1 MAFEMLSAPAKKR
14 ILITGAAGF
23 VGSNLAKALLRRGH
37 HVTGIDNLNYG
48 FMRNVEPLQQ
58 HSNFE
63 FIVGDIANPLILNN
77 VKTDIV
83 IHLASQKIPRYTN
96 ALRTLEENY
105 LMLRNVVQKCI
116 HDKAKI
122 IFASTSDVYGKNPKI
137 PFSET
142 SDLVMGPTTVK
153 RWAYALS
160 KMYGE
165 QYILANQDQYGLT
178 YTITRFFGSYGINQ
192 NLTWWG
198 GPQSV
203 FIEKA
208 LRNEPIEIHG
218 DGSQTRT
225 FTYVDDTVNALVACV
240 ENSKS
245 DNQIF
250 NTGTVPDAEI
260 SIKDLAVLIWKLVN
274 GEYAEPKLNFIPY
287 STFGNYEDVMR
298 RVPDITK
305 LRTELDFEPQW
316 TLKAGLEKTIEW
328 QKQFYPELTLLKTA

>member
-1 MAFEMLSAPAKKR
+1 MK
-14 ILITGAAGF
+14 ILITGVAGF
-23 VGSNLAKALLRRGH
+23 IGSNLAEKLLEKGH
-37 HVTGIDNLNYG
+37 TVIGIDNLNYG
-48 FMRNVEPLQQ
+48 FLRNIEPIKENK
-58 HSNFE
+58 NFE
-63 FIVGDIANPLILNN
+63 FIMGDIANPLIL
-77 VKTDIV
+77 KDAKADIIV
-83 IHLASQKIPRYTN
+83 HLASQKIPRYTN

-116 HDKAKI
+116 LDKSKI
-122 IFASTSDVYGKNPKI
+122 LFASTSDVYGKNPNI
-137 PFSET
+137 PFAET

-165 QYILANQDQYGLT
+165 QYIIANHDEYGLK

-208 LRNEPIEIHG
+208 FKKETIDIHG

-225 FTYVDDTVNALVACV
+225 FTYVDDTVNALVACI
-240 ENSKS
+240 ENDAS
-245 DNQIF
+245 DNDIF
-250 NTGTVPDAEI
+250 NTGPKSNAEI
-260 SIKDLAVLIWKLVN
+260 SIKELAILIWKLVN
-274 GEYAEPKLNFIPY
+274 GKDAEPKLNYIPY

-305 LRTELDFEPQW
+305 LCTKLNFKPEWDLEQG
-316 TLKAGLEKTIEW
+316 LKVTIDW
-328 QKQFYPELTLLKTA
+328 QKQFIL

>member
-1 MAFEMLSAPAKKR
+1 MK
-14 ILITGAAGF
+14 ILITGVAGF
-23 VGSNLAKALLRRGH
+23 IGSNLAAKLLEKGH
-37 HVTGIDNLNYG
+37 TVIGIDNLNYG
-48 FMRNVEPLQQ
+48 FLRNVEAIKE
-58 HSNFE
+58 SDNFQ
-63 FIVGDIANPLILNN
+63 FIMGDIANPLILKD
-77 VKTDIV
+77 VKADIV
-83 IHLASQKIPRYTN
+83 VHLASQKIPRYTN

-116 HDKAKI
+116 LDKSKI
-122 IFASTSDVYGKNPKI
+122 LFASTSDVYGKNPNI
-137 PFSET
+137 PFSEA

-165 QYILANQDQYGLT
+165 QYIIANHDEYGLK

-208 LRNEPIEIHG
+208 FKKETIDIHG

-225 FTYVDDTVNALVACV
+225 FTYVDDTVNALVACIEN
-240 ENSKS
+240 ENS
-245 DNQIF
+245 DNEIF
-250 NTGTVPDAEI
+250 NTGPKDNAEI
-260 SIKDLAVLIWKLVN
+260 SIKELAILIWKLVN
-274 GEYAEPKLNFIPY
+274 GKDAEPSLNFIPY

-305 LRTELDFEPQW
+305 ICSKLNFKPEWDLND
-316 TLKAGLEKTIEW
+316 GLLKTIDW
-328 QKQFYPELTLLKTA
+328 QKQFIL

>member
-1 MAFEMLSAPAKKR
+1 ME
-14 ILITGAAGF
+14 ILITGVAGF
-23 VGSNLAKALLRRGH
+23 IGSNLANRLLEKGH
-37 HVTGIDNLNYG
+37 KVIGVDNLNYG
-48 FMRNVEPLQQ
+48 FMRNIEFVKD
-58 HSNFE
+58 HANFK
-63 FIVGDIANPLILNN
+63 FIMGDIANPLILNG
-77 VKTDIV
+77 VKADIV

-116 HDKAKI
+116 HDNSKI
-122 IFASTSDVYGKNPKI
+122 LFASTSDVYGKNPNI
-137 PFSET
+137 PFHEG

-165 QYILANQDQYGLT
+165 QYIIANHDEYGLKF
-178 YTITRFFGSYGINQ
+178 TITRFFGTYGPHQ

-203 FIEKA
+203 FIERAYKKI
-208 LRNEPIEIHG
+208 PIDIHG

-225 FTYVDDTVNALVACV
+225 FTYVEDTVGALVACI
-240 ENSKS
+240 ENEKS
-245 DNQIF
+245 DNEIF
-250 NTGTVPDAEI
+250 NTGGNPGGEI
-260 SIKDLAVLIWKLVN
+260 SIKDLAILIWKLVN
-274 GEYAEPKLNFIPY
+274 GPDSEPMLNFIPY

-305 LRTELDFEPQW
+305 ICTTLDFKPSWDLER
-316 TLKAGLEKTIEW
+316 GLLSAIEW
-328 QKQFYPELTLLKTA
+328 QKKFIA

>member
-1 MAFEMLSAPAKKR
+1 MK
-14 ILITGAAGF
+14 ILITGVAGF
-23 VGSNLAKALLRRGH
+23 IGSNLASRLLERGH
-37 HVTGIDNLNYG
+37 VVTGIDNLNYG
-48 FMRNVEPLQQ
+48 FMRNIESIQK
-58 HSNFE
+58 HENFQ
-63 FIVGDIANPLILNN
+63 FIMGDIANPLMLKD
-77 VKTDIV
+77 VKSDIIV
-83 IHLASQKIPRYTN
+83 HLASQKIPRYTN

-105 LMLRNVVQKCI
+105 LMLRNVVQKCNM
-116 HDKAKI
+116 DKSKI
-122 IFASTSDVYGKNPKI
+122 LFASTSDVYGKNPNI
-137 PFSET
+137 PFSES

-165 QYILANQDQYGLT
+165 QYIIANHDEYGLP
-178 YTITRFFGSYGINQ
+178 YTITRFFGSYGPHQ

-208 LRNEPIEIHG
+208 FKNETIDIHG

-225 FTYVDDTVNALVACV
+225 FTFVDDTVNALVHCI
-240 ENSKS
+240 ENNKS
-245 DNQIF
+245 DNEIF
-250 NTGTVPDAEI
+250 NTGPKADAEI

-274 GEYAEPKLNFIPY
+274 GPNSEPKLNYIPY

-305 LRTELDFEPQW
+305 LCSTFDFHPEWDLD
-316 TLKAGLEKTIEW
+316 KGLSVTIDW
-328 QKQFYPELTLLKTA
+328 QKQFLL